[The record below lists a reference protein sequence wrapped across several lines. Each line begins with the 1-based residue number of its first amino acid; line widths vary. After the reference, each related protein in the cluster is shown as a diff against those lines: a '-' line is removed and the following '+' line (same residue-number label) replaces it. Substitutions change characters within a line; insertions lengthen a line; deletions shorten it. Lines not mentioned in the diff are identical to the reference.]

1 MRRHNQEPQYET
13 LRRDELHRQIEKMRT
28 TPIKR
33 PEDQSRAS
41 KVFPLEESPDE
52 SKSPDGFETESTSNN
67 LTDVPAIN
75 FKRYLGA
82 TGVRYVQMGP
92 SSHIQADKSW
102 DLEETVRQAEHKFTA
117 DLKLIAAETTD
128 DENLLKTLV

>member
-1 MRRHNQEPQYET
+1 MKENET
-13 LRRDELHRQIEKMRT
+13 TQSRTTVRDELHRQIEKMRT

-41 KVFPLEESPDE
+41 KVFHLEESPDE
-52 SKSPDGFETESTSNN
+52 SKSPDDFETESTSNN

-82 TGVRYVQMGP
+82 TGVPYVQMGQA
-92 SSHIQADKSW
+92 SHIQADKSW